1 MDSMNLMPVG
11 DSGWGNGGAAALG
24 AFVGSWFG
32 NGFGGG
38 GYGGRGIGAGA
49 AVGADVAA
57 TALISDL
64 ATLQGS
70 VNQNA
75 LALAN
80 GVASVNQNLSG
91 GLSNVYSSLNG
102 ALVQGMMA
110 DQTQTAAIQS
120 TLCQGFSG
128 LNSSVYQAGV
138 DTRFAI
144 NALSQQ
150 SAECCCQIKGAI
162 AAEGSATRAL
172 INDRYINDLQTQLCD
187 AKAKIGSLESNAFL
201 AASQTAQTNQIIQT
215 VLAHLPLKV

>member
-38 GYGGRGIGAGA
+38 VGRGGVAG
-49 AVGADVAA
+49 DVAA
-57 TALISDL
+57 TSALIDLSTIQSSINANGL
-64 ATLQGS
+64 ATA
-70 VNQNA
+70 NA
-75 LALAN
+75 
-80 GVASVNQNLSG
+80 VASINQNLSSG
-91 GLSNVYSSLNG
+91 FSSTYSALNNTLTQQMLAG
-102 ALVQGMMA
+102 QAQSAAL
-110 DQTQTAAIQS
+110 QS

-128 LNSSVYQAGV
+128 VNSSVYHAGV

-144 NALSQQ
+144 NALAQQ
-150 SAECCCQIKGAI
+150 NAECCCELKGAV

-187 AKAKIGSLESNAFL
+187 AKSKIGSLESNAFL